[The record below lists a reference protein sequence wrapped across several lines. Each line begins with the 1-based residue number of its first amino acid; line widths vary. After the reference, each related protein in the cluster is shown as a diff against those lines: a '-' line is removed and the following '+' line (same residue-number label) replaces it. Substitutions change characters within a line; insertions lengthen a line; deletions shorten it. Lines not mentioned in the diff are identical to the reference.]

1 MGRSGK
7 RLEYMAMY
15 HEPKIQV
22 VEVSSP
28 QKKKPQPKKH
38 LKKATKSNVLFN
50 LGSLFMIVG
59 MIILFSVGAWNALG
73 GYDMTNI
80 VFLKNT
86 IPAIICFIIGLV
98 LHRIDGKEV
107 KR

>member
-1 MGRSGK
+1 MSKKK
-7 RLEYMAMY
+7 RLEYIPMY
-15 HEPKIQV
+15 HEPKIRV

-28 QKKKPQPKKH
+28 QKKKPQQKKH
-38 LKKATKSNVLFN
+38 LKKAAKSNILFT

-59 MIILFSVGAWNALG
+59 IIILFSVGAWNALG

-80 VFLKNT
+80 VFFKNT

>member
-1 MGRSGK
+1 MSRKKG
-7 RLEYMAMY
+7 LEYFPMY

-28 QKKKPQPKKH
+28 QKKKPQQKKH
-38 LKKATKSNVLFN
+38 LKAVKSNILFN
-50 LGSLFMIVG
+50 LGSIFMIVG
-59 MIILFSVGAWNALG
+59 GIILFSVGAWNALG

-80 VFLKNT
+80 VFFKNT

-107 KR
+107 RK